1 MDKIKELYFKYKEII
16 NYLIV
21 GGLTTVVSL
30 GVYFIC
36 VSTFCDPSSPLQL
49 QTANI
54 ISWVA
59 AVTFAFFTNRK
70 YVFESRSNNII
81 GEAGKFYIS
90 RLSTLLLDMLI
101 MFITVT
107 VLGMNDKVAKL
118 IVQVVV
124 TITNYV
130 FSKYLV
136 FNKKG
141 NTWKKYTRK

>member
-1 MDKIKELYFKYKEII
+1 MDKLKELYFKYKEIV

-30 GVYFIC
+30 SVYFIC
-36 VSTFCDPSSPLQL
+36 VSTFCDPTSPLQL
-49 QTANI
+49 QVANV

-70 YVFESRSNNII
+70 YVFESTGKNIWA
-81 GEAGKFYIS
+81 EAGKFYIS
-90 RLSTLLLDMLI
+90 RLSTLGIDMLI

-124 TITNYV
+124 TITNYL

-136 FNKKG
+136 FNNK
-141 NTWKKYTRK
+141 NL